1 MALRDQ
7 PYLPLYVQDFL
18 TDEKL
23 NDCSASANGVYIR
36 LMCIMHK
43 SEEYGT
49 FLLKQK
55 SKQVIFSTSDF
66 ASRLEK
72 QMPFKEEV
80 IAAALEELI
89 FYEVIQVDGDRILQK
104 RMVRDNR
111 LSEVRAIAGKKGG
124 EKTGI
129 SLSKMSSKSQANTE
143 SEYVNEIDSVI
154 NTKTTK
160 KRIAKE
166 KTSDPDFERFWSSYP
181 KKASKKDADKAFL
194 KTLPQEFETIMESL
208 EKWKKSYDWTK
219 DGGQYIPNA
228 ATWLNGER
236 WNDEVP
242 KYTGPSKQSSRQE
255 LPTDYCSPEEWLK

>member
-23 NDCSASANGVYIR
+23 ADCSAEANGVYIR

-55 SKQVIFSTSDF
+55 SKQVIFSALDF

-72 QMPFKEEV
+72 QMPYKEEV

-89 FYEVIQVDGDRILQK
+89 FYEVIQMEGDRILQK

-111 LSEVRAIAGKKGG
+111 LSEIRSIAGKKGG

-129 SLSKMSSKSQANTE
+129 SLSKMSSKTQANTE
-143 SEYVNEIDSVI
+143 SEYVNENEDVID
-154 NTKTTK
+154 TKTKK

-166 KTSDPDFERFWSSYP
+166 KINETFFESFWSNYP
-181 KKASKKDADKAFL
+181 KKLSRKDAEKAFL
-194 KTLPQEFETIMESL
+194 KTSPFDFNNIMIAL
-208 EKWKKSYDWTK
+208 GKWKKSYDWTK
-219 DGGQYIPNA
+219 DGGQFVPNA

-242 KYTGPSKQSSRQE
+242 THTRVMTNNKQPQKTQAERIFD
-255 LPTDYCSPEEWLK
+255 L